1 MGLFLSNTE
10 LQELTGYK
18 LASKQ
23 SHWLKCHGYYLEC
36 NARGIPRV
44 TYMQV
49 EEMRR
54 HFAPVN
60 IQNQNLNNQIKNP
73 DPSSTSEPD
82 FNRLRQKIKKE
93 NHG

>member
-1 MGLFLSNTE
+1 MGLFLTDTE

-23 SHWLKCHGYYLEC
+23 SSWLRARGYYVET

-44 TYMQV
+44 TYTQV

-54 HFAPVN
+54 HNTPANAV
-60 IQNQNLNNQIKNP
+60 I
-73 DPSSTSEPD
+73 
-82 FNRLRQKIKKE
+82 FNRLPDNRHKNLSTRAEPNFNGLRQKIKKPA
-93 NHG
+93 